1 MTKAQSN
8 RPLSP
13 HLAIYRWQIT
23 NTLSILHRITGFGLT
38 LGLIPLALWLY
49 GAAYEPA
56 LFATASAIFASSIG
70 KLALFAWT
78 LAFYYHLANG
88 LRHINWDMGKGF
100 DLSEVTDS
108 GHIVVVFALAMSIL
122 TWIIVLGK
130 LGATHA

>member
-49 GAAYEPA
+49 GAAYEPS
-56 LFATASAIFASSIG
+56 LFATTSAIFASSIG

>member
-1 MTKAQSN
+1 MSKAQNN

-13 HLAIYRWQIT
+13 HVGIYRWQIT
-23 NTLSILHRITGFGLT
+23 NTLSILHRITGFGLS

-49 GAAYEPA
+49 SAAYAPS
-56 LFATASAIFASSIG
+56 LFEDVRAVFASAIG

-88 LRHINWDMGKGF
+88 MRHINWDMGKGF

-108 GHIVVVFALAMSIL
+108 GHIVVVCAFALTIL
-122 TWIIVLGK
+122 TWAIIITNT
-130 LGATHA
+130 GASA

>member
-1 MTKAQSN
+1 MSKAQNN

-23 NTLSILHRITGFGLT
+23 NTLSILHRVTGFGLT

-49 GAAYEPA
+49 SAAYDPS
-56 LFATASAIFASSIG
+56 LFEDASAIFASTLG

-88 LRHINWDMGKGF
+88 MRHINWDMGKGF

-108 GHIVVVFALAMSIL
+108 GHIVVVFAFALTIL
-122 TWIIVLGK
+122 TWAIIITK
-130 LGATHA
+130 LGASA